1 LYAAAQSSAVS
12 RQDAEGG
19 GDAEPALDG
28 IDREKA
34 RRGARLLLEAI
45 GEDPDRATLAE
56 TRERRLPETLATLSE
71 GYRATEK
78 PTLRTFPADGADEL
92 VIKTGIPV
100 YSLCEHHMLPYYGRA
115 HVAYRPDGAV
125 VGLSKL
131 TRYVRWRSR
140 RLTTQEA
147 LTRDVASGLADELG
161 VDAVLV
167 EVEAR
172 HLCEAMRGVET
183 ASTTRSRA
191 AAGDPTDAE
200 RRRFDRA
207 VERPDGSAGGR

>member
-1 LYAAAQSSAVS
+1 MS
-12 RQDAEGG
+12 RQDAGGAGG
-19 GDAEPALDG
+19 GEPTPDG

-56 TRERRLPETLATLSE
+56 TRERRLPETLETLSE
-71 GYRATEK
+71 GYREAEK
-78 PTLRTFPADGADEL
+78 PTLRTFPADGSDGADEL

-100 YSLCEHHMLPYYGRA
+100 YSLCEHHVLPYHGRA

-147 LTRDVASGLADELG
+147 LTRDVATGLADELG

-207 VERPDGSAGGR
+207 IERPDGSAGRP

>member
-1 LYAAAQSSAVS
+1 MS
-12 RQDAEGG
+12 RQDAGG
-19 GDAEPALDG
+19 TGDGESPPDG

-45 GEDPDRATLAE
+45 GEEPDRATLAE
-56 TRERRLPETLATLSE
+56 TRKRRLPETLETLSE
-71 GYRATEK
+71 GYRAAEK
-78 PTLRTFPADGADEL
+78 PTLRTFPAEGTDEL

-100 YSLCEHHMLPYYGRA
+100 YSLCEHHLLPYHGRA
-115 HVAYRPDGAV
+115 HIAYRPDGAV

-147 LTRDVASGLADELG
+147 LTRDVATGLADELG

-167 EVEAR
+167 EIEAH

-183 ASTTRSRA
+183 KSTTTTRA
-191 AAGDPTDAE
+191 TVGEPTENERERFQAAV
-200 RRRFDRA
+200 DRT
-207 VERPDGSAGGR
+207 EGQR

>member
-1 LYAAAQSSAVS
+1 LYAAAQASGVS
-12 RQDAEGG
+12 RQDA
-19 GDAEPALDG
+19 GDAEEGPAADG

-56 TRERRLPETLATLSE
+56 TRERRLPETLETLSE
-71 GYRATEK
+71 GYREAEK
-78 PTLRTFPADGADEL
+78 PTLRTFPADGTDEL

-100 YSLCEHHMLPYYGRA
+100 YSLCEHHVLPYHGRA

-147 LTRDVASGLADELG
+147 LTRDVATGLADELG

-207 VERPDGSAGGR
+207 IARPDGSAGGR